1 MKIKLTSLFVD
12 DQEKALKFYTGVL
25 GFVKKNDFPVGAAR
39 WLTVVSHEEP
49 EGTELVL
56 EPGDNPAVPTF
67 KKAIFEQGIPF
78 TAFMVADI
86 QKEYERLKKLG
97 IASKTEPT
105 NMGMTSMAMFDDTCG
120 NLIQIFQVL

>member
-1 MKIKLTSLFVD
+1 MD
-12 DQEKALKFYTGVL
+12 DQEEALKFYTEIL
-25 GFVKKNDFPVGAAR
+25 GFVKKIDFPVGKAC
-39 WLTVVSHEEP
+39 WLTVVSSEEP

-56 EPGDNPAVPTF
+56 EPGETPATEIF
-67 KKAIFEQGIPF
+67 KKAIHEQGIPF

-86 QKEYERLKKLG
+86 QKEYKRLIRLG
-97 IASKTEPT
+97 VAFRGEPT

>member
-1 MKIKLTSLFVD
+1 M
-12 DQEKALKFYTGVL
+12 KFYTEVL
-25 GFVKKNDFPVGAAR
+25 GFEKKNDFPVGKAC
-39 WLTVVSHEEP
+39 WLTVVSPEEP

-56 EPGDNPAVPTF
+56 KPGENPATEIF
-67 KKAIFEQGIPF
+67 KKAIHEQGIPF

-86 QKEYERLKKLG
+86 QKEYKRLTKLG
-97 IASKTEPT
+97 VTFKSEPA